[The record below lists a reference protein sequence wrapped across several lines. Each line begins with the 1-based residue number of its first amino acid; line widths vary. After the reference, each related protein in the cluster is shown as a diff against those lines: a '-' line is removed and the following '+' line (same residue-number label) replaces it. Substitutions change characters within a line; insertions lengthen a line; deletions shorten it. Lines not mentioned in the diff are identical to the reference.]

1 MRDHNK
7 KVGRE
12 LTKDNEAVN
21 NEIKTLI
28 NTDKL
33 VKLKLSTLVEG
44 VIGID
49 KTVFLS

>member
-7 KVGRE
+7 KVGRK
-12 LTKDNEAVN
+12 LTKENEAVN
-21 NEIKTLI
+21 NEIKALI
-28 NTDKL
+28 DTDKL